1 MSRRLK
7 PYSLRTRL
15 LVIASL
21 LMLVFFSLTAWVLD
35 SAFSQSSESST
46 REKLQLYIISLLSS
60 AEQSGEYLFIP
71 EQQQE
76 ARFNQ
81 PSSGLY
87 AYVLDQRG
95 QELWRSGSA
104 LDVSPVTAIPQPP
117 GERHFGLDNTHAD
130 TTYFV
135 ASYGVV
141 WDSEGQ
147 DYQYTFV
154 VMEDRVGY
162 QAGIQSFRSTL
173 WIWLGSVAVILLV
186 AQHILLSRGLHP
198 LQHLA
203 GELRKM
209 EAGDILALAGH
220 YPKELSG
227 LTDNLNRLVQ
237 SERKQRERYR
247 QRLGDLA
254 HSLKTPLAVLQNA
267 ANQPGGEQNI
277 SQLVTEQSQRMD
289 QIVRYQL
296 QRAVISQQITGVV
309 RIPLL
314 EHVNQVKQALDKVY
328 QAKAVRCE
336 ILVDEELR
344 FQGDQGDLM
353 ELLGNLIDNAY
364 KYGAGEVRISAS
376 ESADALTIVVE
387 DNGGGIPEA
396 QQQSIHQR
404 GTRLDSQEQGQGIG
418 LAVVSDIVS
427 GYKGQLVIDDSDLL
441 GARFTLIFP
450 RQRTA

>member
-1 MSRRLK
+1 MTNL
-7 PYSLRTRL
+7 
-15 LVIASL
+15 
-21 LMLVFFSLTAWVLD
+21 
-35 SAFSQSSESST
+35 
-46 REKLQLYIISLLSS
+46 
-60 AEQSGEYLFIP
+60 
-71 EQQQE
+71 
-76 ARFNQ
+76 
-81 PSSGLY
+81 
-87 AYVLDQRG
+87 
-95 QELWRSGSA
+95 
-104 LDVSPVTAIPQPP
+104 
-117 GERHFGLDNTHAD
+117 
-130 TTYFV
+130 
-135 ASYGVV
+135 
-141 WDSEGQ
+141 
-147 DYQYTFV
+147 
-154 VMEDRVGY
+154 
-162 QAGIQSFRSTL
+162 
-173 WIWLGSVAVILLV
+173 
-186 AQHILLSRGLHP
+186 
-198 LQHLA
+198 
-203 GELRKM
+203 
-209 EAGDILALAGH
+209 
-220 YPKELSG
+220 G

-267 ANQPGGEQNI
+267 ANQSGGEQNI

-336 ILVDEELR
+336 ILVDESIR

-376 ESADALTIVVE
+376 ETPEALTIVVE

-418 LAVVSDIVS
+418 LAVVSDIVA
-427 GYKGQLVIDDSDLL
+427 GYKGELVIDDSDLL

-450 RQRTA
+450 LK